1 MTNYLFEFYDSS
13 VKFYEHR
20 YVMFYGAREEQSFTR
35 TLFHATRAWKQ
46 DEQGIKFIK
55 NRYHDPDNT
64 EVDLQEFI
72 VLQLKAETI
81 TL

>member
-1 MTNYLFEFYDSS
+1 MANYLFEFDDSR
-13 VKFYEHR
+13 VKFYGHK
-20 YVMFYGAREEQSFTR
+20 YVMVYNAREISFR
-35 TLFHATRAWKQ
+35 RMLFLATRAWKQ

-55 NRYHDPDNT
+55 NRYHNPDNT

-72 VLQLKAETI
+72 VLRLKAETI

>member
-1 MTNYLFEFYDSS
+1 MANYLFEFYDNS
-13 VKFYEHR
+13 VEFYGR
-20 YVMFYGAREEQSFTR
+20 KYVMAYDARELSVTT
-35 TLFHATRAWKQ
+35 TLYHARRAWKQ

-72 VLQLKAETI
+72 VLRLKAETI